1 MKAVFLYDETALAN
15 MIFNVYTDDII
26 RELRSRVDIEKRF
39 FSKEEVIRS
48 PHLFSDV
55 DFVFASWG
63 MPKFTEE
70 EIKTYLPSLKCIFY
84 GAGTVQSFARPFLNS
99 GVRIF
104 SAWAANA
111 VPVAEITAAMI
122 ILANKGYFVC
132 NRVFNKSDWRASRNV
147 FETCLGNY
155 GETVGIIGAGTI
167 GRLVISLLKSY
178 RLNVLVFDPFLSDEA
193 ADELG
198 VTKCDLET
206 LFERSFVVS
215 NHLADKAETKGIL
228 NYGLFQRMRENAVF
242 INTGRGAQV
251 VEDDLARI
259 LTEREDLSALLD
271 VTFPEPPVKGH
282 PFYSLSN
289 CYLTPHIA
297 GSSVG
302 EVARLGE
309 YMLYEFDLYLKGEPT
324 KYEITKKMLDTMA

>member
-111 VPVAEITAAMI
+111 VPVAEMAAAMI

-167 GRLVISLLKSY
+167 GKLVISLLKNY

-206 LFERSFVVS
+206 LSVSLTYNYGYLSRYFKERTGISFTEYVNRYRITEACYLIGNTEKTFLSISCECGFDSLRSF
-215 NHLADKAETKGIL
+215 NRNFIKIMGITPGDYKAKIEK
-228 NYGLFQRMRENAVF
+228 
-242 INTGRGAQV
+242 INKT
-251 VEDDLARI
+251 
-259 LTEREDLSALLD
+259 
-271 VTFPEPPVKGH
+271 
-282 PFYSLSN
+282 
-289 CYLTPHIA
+289 
-297 GSSVG
+297 
-302 EVARLGE
+302 
-309 YMLYEFDLYLKGEPT
+309 
-324 KYEITKKMLDTMA
+324 